1 MRGLLNRVIQRRR
14 NAKTD
19 TGSHPDAVDRQRE
32 TVALEPDAVDQERR
46 IVALEQRVEQLEALL
61 EGLQDSIHREAI
73 RQDKAIEA
81 LDARTQAPEMA
92 RALGKY
98 SRERGL

>member
-1 MRGLLNRVIQRRR
+1 VRGLLDRVIRQRR
-14 NAKTD
+14 NAKTE
-19 TGSHPDAVDRQRE
+19 TGSHPDEVDR
-32 TVALEPDAVDQERR
+32 ERR
-46 IVALEQRVEQLEALL
+46 IGALEQRVEQLEALL

-81 LDARTQAPEMA
+81 LDAKTQAPEMA

>member
-1 MRGLLNRVIQRRR
+1 MPGRGLTRRTGGVRGLLDRVNPQRR
-14 NAKTD
+14 NAKTE
-19 TGSHPDAVDRQRE
+19 TGSRPDEVDR
-32 TVALEPDAVDQERR
+32 ERR
-46 IVALEQRVEQLEALL
+46 IGALEQRVEQLEALL

-81 LDARTQAPEMA
+81 LDAKTQAPEMA

>member
-1 MRGLLNRVIQRRR
+1 MPGRALTRRKGRVRGLLDRVIRQRR
-14 NAKTD
+14 NAKTE
-19 TGSHPDAVDRQRE
+19 TGSRPDEVGRE
-32 TVALEPDAVDQERR
+32 PR
-46 IVALEQRVEQLEALL
+46 IDALEQRVEQLEALL

-81 LDARTQAPEMA
+81 LDAKTQAPEMA

>member
-1 MRGLLNRVIQRRR
+1 MPGGALTRRTGRVRGLLDRVIRQRGD
-14 NAKTD
+14 AKTES
-19 TGSHPDAVDRQRE
+19 GSHPDEIDR
-32 TVALEPDAVDQERR
+32 ERR
-46 IVALEQRVEQLEALL
+46 IGALEQRVEQLEALL

-81 LDARTQAPEMA
+81 LDTKTQAPEMA

>member
-1 MRGLLNRVIQRRR
+1 VPGRDPTRRTTGVRRLLDRVVGARR
-14 NAKTD
+14 NAKTETRSEAGD
-19 TGSHPDAVDRQRE
+19 VDR
-32 TVALEPDAVDQERR
+32 ERQV
-46 IVALEQRVEQLEALL
+46 VALEQRVEQLEALV

-81 LDARTQAPEMA
+81 LDARTQAPELA

-98 SRERGL
+98 SREHGL

>member
-1 MRGLLNRVIQRRR
+1 VRGLLDRVIRQRR
-14 NAKTD
+14 NAKTE
-19 TGSHPDAVDRQRE
+19 TGSRPDEVDH
-32 TVALEPDAVDQERR
+32 EPR
-46 IVALEQRVEQLEALL
+46 IGALEQRVEQLEALL

-81 LDARTQAPEMA
+81 LDAKTQAPEMA
-92 RALGKY
+92 RALGKH

>member
-1 MRGLLNRVIQRRR
+1 M
-14 NAKTD
+14 
-19 TGSHPDAVDRQRE
+19 
-32 TVALEPDAVDQERR
+32 
-46 IVALEQRVEQLEALL
+46 EQLEALL

-81 LDARTQAPEMA
+81 LDAKTQAPEMA

>member
-1 MRGLLNRVIQRRR
+1 VRGLLDRVIQQRR
-14 NAKTD
+14 NAKTE
-19 TGSHPDAVDRQRE
+19 TGSRPDEVDR
-32 TVALEPDAVDQERR
+32 EPR
-46 IVALEQRVEQLEALL
+46 IGALEQRVEQLEALL

-81 LDARTQAPEMA
+81 LDAKTQAPEMA

>member
-1 MRGLLNRVIQRRR
+1 VRGLLDRVIRQRRD
-14 NAKTD
+14 AKTE
-19 TGSHPDAVDRQRE
+19 TGSRPDEVD
-32 TVALEPDAVDQERR
+32 EPR
-46 IVALEQRVEQLEALL
+46 IGALEQRVEQLEALL

-81 LDARTQAPEMA
+81 LDAKTQAPEMA

>member
-1 MRGLLNRVIQRRR
+1 MIQQRRSS
-14 NAKTD
+14 KTEP
-19 TGSHPDAVDRQRE
+19 GSDAAEVDR
-32 TVALEPDAVDQERR
+32 ERR
-46 IVALEQRVEQLEALL
+46 IANLEQRVEQLEALV

-81 LDARTQAPEMA
+81 LDARTQAPELA

>member
-1 MRGLLNRVIQRRR
+1 MRGLLDRVIPQRR
-14 NAKTD
+14 NAEAE
-19 TGSHPDAVDRQRE
+19 TGSHPDEVDR
-32 TVALEPDAVDQERR
+32 ERR
-46 IVALEQRVEQLEALL
+46 ISALEQRVEHLEALL

-81 LDARTQAPEMA
+81 LDAKTRAPEMA

>member
-1 MRGLLNRVIQRRR
+1 VRRLLDRVVGPRR
-14 NAKTD
+14 NAKTE
-19 TGSHPDAVDRQRE
+19 TRSDAGDVDR
-32 TVALEPDAVDQERR
+32 ERQV
-46 IVALEQRVEQLEALL
+46 VALEQRVEQLEALV

-81 LDARTQAPEMA
+81 LDARTQAPELA

-98 SRERGL
+98 SREHGL

>member
-1 MRGLLNRVIQRRR
+1 VPGRDPTRRTTRVRGLLDRVIQPWR
-14 NAKTD
+14 NARTE
-19 TGSHPDAVDRQRE
+19 TGSHPDDVDH
-32 TVALEPDAVDQERR
+32 ERR
-46 IVALEQRVEQLEALL
+46 IGALEQRAEQLEALL

-81 LDARTQAPEMA
+81 LDAKTQAPELA

>member
-1 MRGLLNRVIQRRR
+1 VRGLLDRVIRQRR
-14 NAKTD
+14 NAKTE
-19 TGSHPDAVDRQRE
+19 TGSHPDEVDR
-32 TVALEPDAVDQERR
+32 
-46 IVALEQRVEQLEALL
+46 IGALEQRVEQLEALL

-81 LDARTQAPEMA
+81 LDAKTQAPEMA

>member
-1 MRGLLNRVIQRRR
+1 MPGRGLTRRKARVRGLLDRVIRGRR
-14 NAKTD
+14 NAKTE
-19 TGSHPDAVDRQRE
+19 TGSRPDEVDR
-32 TVALEPDAVDQERR
+32 EPR
-46 IVALEQRVEQLEALL
+46 IGALEQRVEQLEALL

-81 LDARTQAPEMA
+81 LDAKTQAPEMA

>member
-1 MRGLLNRVIQRRR
+1 MQQRRSSR
-14 NAKTD
+14 AEP
-19 TGSHPDAVDRQRE
+19 GSDAGDVDR
-32 TVALEPDAVDQERR
+32 ERR
-46 IVALEQRVEQLEALL
+46 IVALEQRVEELEALV
-61 EGLQDSIHREAI
+61 EGLQDSIHREAT

-81 LDARTQAPEMA
+81 LDARTQAPAMA